1 MINYFRK
8 QKYYEVKDMS
18 DNISILGLNIK
29 RIREDK
35 KISAYRLAKDAN
47 VGAATISQIESGKRQ
62 SLNSATVEKIANTLG
77 VSSDELLA
85 TENNVEYIVTDVEQ
99 TISLILTSDELVL
112 DDIEMTKDEKN
123 QLRMAVD
130 IALNSIRSQRSR
142 RDDK

>member
-1 MINYFRK
+1 
-8 QKYYEVKDMS
+8 MS